1 MIVTIL
7 NVTVLAFKVAVLT
20 IQITIKSIER
30 CNHSG
35 SSTIDYGHKEIYE
48 ITDQTF
54 VNTQMC
60 NRAVVRKFAC
70 ILENRRKG
78 EGGSIIF

>member
-1 MIVTIL
+1 MYKKYSKWIISGNLTRL
-7 NVTVLAFKVAVLT
+7 AVLAFKVAVLT

-48 ITDQTF
+48 ITDLLI
-54 VNTQMC
+54 
-60 NRAVVRKFAC
+60 RKCAT
-70 ILENRRKG
+70 EQ
-78 EGGSIIF
+78 